1 MKNRYSAA
9 LVILVASLTG
19 FAQVSSDKAQSG
31 PQVPASGQATA
42 PSQPTATPSPSTPAG
57 TNGSAS
63 AAVKKPDKAAAYYHY
78 SLAHIYEELV
88 TMYGRTEY
96 ASKAIDEYRQA
107 IENDPDSDYL
117 NAGLAELYA
126 KTGRVRDAVIEAQ
139 DIIKRDPNNVEAR
152 KLLGRIYL
160 RSLGD
165 MQAGTQSSEIL
176 KRAIEQYEAIV
187 RLDPKSVD
195 DHLLLG
201 RLYRL
206 NNEMA
211 KAEQEFKTA
220 VQLDP
225 TSEDA
230 VTTLAYLYNEQGNLG
245 RAAQI
250 LTSVPEAERSAKLYS
265 ALGYTYE
272 QQKEYKKAIAAYQKA
287 VEQDN
292 DNLDAMRGLAQNLMN
307 DGQYDAAL
315 QQYKQIVNSDPQD
328 PQSYMRMAEIY
339 RRTGRFDQAL
349 DALKK
354 AEAYVQDSL
363 EVPYNMAVIYQ
374 AQGKFDDATNILQG
388 LIQKTDKPAGNYTS
402 GERNNRSVFLERL
415 GNIYRDTGKTQL
427 AVDTFRKML
436 VLGDENAARGY
447 QEIIESY
454 RDAKQWPQATEAAKE
469 GVSKLPNDR
478 GLKLVLSGQLADSG
492 QSDEALAQAK
502 SLLKGTPDDR
512 EVYLAIGQIYS
523 RLKQWKDA
531 EENLNKALGMSSK
544 QEEKDYVRFLL
555 ASAYE
560 RQKKFDEAEQMFKG
574 LLAEDQN
581 NAMVLNYLGYMLAD
595 RGVRLEEALNYLKK
609 AVQLDP
615 QNGAYLDSIGW
626 AYYKIGNYDLAE
638 ENLRRATER
647 TNNDPTILDH
657 LGEVYAKTGRL
668 KLAAASWERA
678 LVEWNKS
685 VPADVDQSDV
695 AKVQKKLE
703 SAKLKLAKQ
712 QQATKAEATKP

>member
-1 MKNRYSAA
+1 MKNRYAA
-9 LVILVASLTG
+9 FFVVLVVACQLGT
-19 FAQVSSDKAQSG
+19 AQVTQDKTPSG
-31 PQVPASGQATA
+31 SQQAPASTQAPPVSTA
-42 PSQPTATPSPSTPAG
+42 PTPNAPA
-57 TNGSAS
+57 NAPAS
-63 AAVKKPDKAAAYYHY
+63 AAANSSAKPDKAAAYYHY

-88 TMYGRTEY
+88 TMYGRTEF
-96 ASKAIDEYRQA
+96 ASKAIEEYRQA
-107 IENDPDSDYL
+107 IENDPSSEYL

-126 KTGRVRDAVIEAQ
+126 KTGRVRDAVLEAQ
-139 DIIKRDPNNVEAR
+139 EIIKKDPSNVEAR

-165 MQAGTQSSEIL
+165 MQAGTQSQEML

-187 RLDPKSVD
+187 KLEPKSVD

-206 NNEMA
+206 SNDMA

-220 VQLDP
+220 VQLQPD
-225 TSEDA
+225 SEDA
-230 VTTLAYLYNEQGNLG
+230 VTTLAYLYNEQGDLN
-245 RAAQI
+245 RASQI
-250 LTSVPEAERSAKLYS
+250 LNGVPDADRSAKLYS

-272 QQKEYKKAIAAYQKA
+272 QQKDYKKAVQAYQKA
-287 VEQDN
+287 VDLDK
-292 DNLDAMRGLAQNLMN
+292 DNLDAMRGLAQNQMN
-307 DGQYDAAL
+307 DSQYDAAL
-315 QQYKQIVNSDPQD
+315 QQYKQVVEADPQD

-374 AQGKFDDATNILQG
+374 AQGKFDEATTILQG
-388 LIQKTDKPAGNYTS
+388 LVQKTEKPNNNYTS

-415 GNIYRDTGKTQL
+415 GSIYRDNGKTQP
-427 AVDTFRKML
+427 AVETFRKMT
-436 VLGDENAARGY
+436 VLGDDNATRGY
-447 QEIIESY
+447 QEIIETY

-469 GVSKLPNDR
+469 AVHKFPNDR
-478 GLKLVLSGQLADSG
+478 DLKLVFAGQLADSG
-492 QSDEALAQAK
+492 QPDEGITQAK
-502 SLLKGTPDDR
+502 ALLKGAPEDR
-512 EVYLAIGQIYS
+512 PVYVALGQINS
-523 RLKQWKDA
+523 RLKRWKEA
-531 EENLNKALGMSSK
+531 EENLDKALQLSSK
-544 QEEKDYVRFLL
+544 QEDKDYVRFLL

-560 RQKKFDEAEQMFKG
+560 RQKKFEPAEQMFRT
-574 LLAEDQN
+574 LLKDDPN

-595 RGVRLEEALNYLKK
+595 RGTRLDEALNYLKK
-609 AVQLDP
+609 AIQLDP
-615 QNGAYLDSIGW
+615 QNGSYLDSIGW
-626 AYYKIGNYDLAE
+626 AYFKLGNYDLAE
-638 ENLRRATER
+638 ENLRRASER

-678 LVEWNKS
+678 LVEWTKS
-685 VPADVDQSDV
+685 VPADVDQNDV

-703 SAKLKLAKQ
+703 TAKVKLAKQ
-712 QQATKAEATKP
+712 QQATAAKP